1 MHVLRDL
8 PENSDPSAVTIGVF
22 DGVHLGHQL
31 IVGRMVEHARQNELR
46 ATVVTFDPHP
56 ALLLRP
62 ESAPKLL
69 STLESKLARLETL
82 GVDRTVV
89 LPFTPDISTMEP
101 ETFVDRILVHSLNA
115 SRVVIGANFHFGAN
129 RGGNVD
135 DLIVFGARSGFDVE
149 VVDLA
154 RLDGMPEPVSSTAI
168 RRALAGGRVSEATTM
183 LGRPFAITGEV
194 LMGDQRGRT
203 IGFPTANV
211 PVSRDR
217 AWPADGVYAGWLT
230 ASDDVRRPCAINIGK
245 RPTFYQ
251 HAEHSLLEAHVL
263 DFDGDLYGD
272 FVRVEF
278 AEFIRSE
285 RRFDG
290 IDDLARQ
297 LKLDT
302 EQARR
307 ILDEYP

>member
-22 DGVHLGHQL
+22 DGVHVGHQL
-31 IVGRMVEHARQNELR
+31 IIGRMVDHARERSLR

-69 STLESKLARLETL
+69 STLESKLGCLESL
-82 GVDRTVV
+82 GVDRTLV
-89 LPFTPDISTMEP
+89 LPFTPDLSKMSPAE
-101 ETFVDRILVHSLNA
+101 FVHRILVHSLEA
-115 SRVVIGANFHFGAN
+115 RRVVIGEDFHFGNN
-129 RGGNVD
+129 RAGNVD
-135 DLIVFGARSGFDVE
+135 DLAELGIASGFDVD
-149 VVDLA
+149 VVELT
-154 RLDGMPEPVSSTAI
+154 RLEGMPEPVSSTAV
-168 RRALAGGRVSEATTM
+168 RRALAGGRVADAARM
-183 LGRPFAITGEV
+183 LGRPYAVTGEV
-194 LMGDQRGRT
+194 LMGDQRGRL

-217 AWPADGVYAGWLT
+217 AWPTDGVYAGWLT
-230 ASDDVRRPCAINIGK
+230 ASDGVRRPCAINIGK

-272 FVRVEF
+272 FVKVEF
-278 AEFIRSE
+278 AEFLRSE

-290 IDDLARQ
+290 IDELASQ
-297 LKLDT
+297 LKVDI

-307 ILDEYP
+307 ILDEAD